1 MNTGAPRLLLS
12 HQSDHVTPS
21 APAPPLGTGHGSA
34 LPQPLQLSMS
44 AAHVFAVRGLT
55 LLGTQLSIKGIIGL
69 T

>member
-1 MNTGAPRLLLS
+1 LNTGASGLLFNY
-12 HQSDHVTPS
+12 QSDHLTPS

-34 LPQPLQLSMS
+34 LPRPLPLSMS

-55 LLGTQLSIKGIIGL
+55 LLGIQLSIKGIIGL